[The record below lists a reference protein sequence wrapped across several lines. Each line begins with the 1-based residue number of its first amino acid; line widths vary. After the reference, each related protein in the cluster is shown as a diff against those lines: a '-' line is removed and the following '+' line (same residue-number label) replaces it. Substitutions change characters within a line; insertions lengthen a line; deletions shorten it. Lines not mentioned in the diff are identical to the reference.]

1 MLYHHVGGDVEA
13 VKIEQEEDEKEEDVI
28 TKVHTEFL
36 PQYSI
41 LFYFILFYSTLLYSI
56 NYYDRFP
63 ILLVFF

>member
-41 LFYFILFYSTLLYSI
+41 LLYSFLSI
-56 NYYDRFP
+56 IMIDF
-63 ILLVFF
+63 LF

>member
-1 MLYHHVGGDVEA
+1 MEA

-41 LFYFILFYSTLLYSI
+41 LLYSFLSI
-56 NYYDRFP
+56 IMIDF
-63 ILLVFF
+63 LF